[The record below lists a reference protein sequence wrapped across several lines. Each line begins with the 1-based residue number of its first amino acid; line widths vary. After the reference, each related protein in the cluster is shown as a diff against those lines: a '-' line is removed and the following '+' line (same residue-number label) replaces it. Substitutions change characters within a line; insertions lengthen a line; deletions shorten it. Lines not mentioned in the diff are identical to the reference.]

1 MMKRQLHSES
11 ERANLPSLLTPA
23 EVATL
28 LRTTK
33 TAVYARIERR
43 QLPGVVRI
51 GRRLL
56 IEESAIVEWLRR
68 NTLAPLL
75 EG

>member
-1 MMKRQLHSES
+1 MRRDPPTARIEPILYTVQ
-11 ERANLPSLLTPA
+11 

-28 LRTTK
+28 LRTSSK
-33 TAVYARIERR
+33 AVYMMVDRA

-56 IEESAIVEWLRR
+56 FRRSNMLQWLDQNR
-68 NTLAPLL
+68 APSLK
-75 EG
+75 E